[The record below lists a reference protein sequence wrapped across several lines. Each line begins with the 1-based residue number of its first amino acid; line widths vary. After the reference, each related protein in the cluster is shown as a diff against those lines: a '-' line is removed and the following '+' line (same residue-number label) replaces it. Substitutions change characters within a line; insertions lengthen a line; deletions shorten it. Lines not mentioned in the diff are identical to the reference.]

1 VRYAANLAIDWRNYM
16 KISARNVFEGKV
28 HTVTKGAVNSE
39 VALVLV
45 GGEGVVS
52 VITNSSVDSLGLAAG
67 KTAYAI
73 IKANEVIVG
82 KGVDGAKLSARNVL
96 AGEVT
101 SSHDG
106 AVNSEVA
113 IKLTGGVTV
122 IASITKESVHALG
135 LQRGDKVSAIVKASN
150 VLIGV

>member
-1 VRYAANLAIDWRNYM
+1 M

-28 HTVTKGAVNSE
+28 QNVTKGAVNSE
-39 VALVLV
+39 VTLALV
-45 GGEGVVS
+45 GGERIVS
-52 VITNSSVDSLGLAAG
+52 VITNSSIDSLGLVEG

-73 IKANEVIVG
+73 ITANEVIVA
-82 KGVDGAKLSARNVL
+82 KGVDSAKLSARNVL

-113 IKLTGGVTV
+113 IQMAGGATV
-122 IASITKESVHALG
+122 IASIAKETVHALG
-135 LQRGDKVSAIVKASN
+135 LQQGDQVSAIVKASN